1 MTFKK
6 PIAGEP
12 ANLILSES
20 FQSALVDVVNAHQR
34 GELTR
39 KETEIRKDHV
49 VTVKNASGADVKAGE
64 LLAIEQDVTP
74 PAYADTVQSFVQNPL
89 VIGNAVTWHSNIGY
103 VAVATQPILQDMLGP
118 CSFRPFGQVQA
129 DIGGAGDW
137 LMVNPTNPQQFKRS
151 TGGIARVI
159 AFDATTGKCVADFLE
174 QQPLWRYE
182 LISDVS
188 NLLGV
193 ANLID
198 LGGAVYATVTVR
210 FTNSTKVAGDAGF
223 CLHTGNHF
231 DAIES
236 AATIASAP
244 TPRFRFRLKTD
255 FDDTGQ
261 ADAYVLDVF
270 GNVTLPNGS
279 PVQLGDVLRVHDP
292 RKCFAHAIGADSL
305 ALIQGIDPF
314 FPAGGSIGYAV
325 KTNQLKTNPTD
336 PDDPQYPRWEVEQ
349 CTQVINRLRVMIDR
363 GQTGELP
370 TGELNETEK
379 RLVLTPDEA
388 VVSQW
393 PYVDYPPE
401 LLPPEGSRTYWAIEA
416 TNPHRFSAGD
426 GWAIIE
432 RVQKGCRAE
441 DATNVDTPY
450 TANTLY
456 TAEWQIV
463 EVENPIARWV
473 CAEWAGI
480 SAEHPDGWELQGAL
494 TYLEGE
500 DPVVANYFATYQL
513 LSAAVRTAP
522 CLEMDCLAVGQP
534 GIAFWDPN
542 SQFYNV
548 VATNSALYGSAKQL
562 EVIGRYSTDPPDL
575 TTLIRFGN
583 ALDGEDPCGLH
594 YKRTEPVRVF
604 GGSFEGPPNDC
615 TPVQSERVVPSNMIA
630 VDVVANVV
638 RTGEEL
644 CFTYDT
650 VYVCR
655 TDTGVSD
662 DCINVCCP
670 EPTGC
675 CEYPPGT
682 YTPGVTQSACTAQ
695 GGTWTLG
702 DCPADD
708 CFGCSFCDT
717 PGGGVTLQLQQF
729 EFAAGG
735 SVSQGGVFNIQTT
748 TQTSGCTAVVTGYFT
763 PLTGGAQ
770 TPASCTMTLQ
780 SDSSS
785 PSGYSIRCVWS
796 PSQVYGCTLDA
807 DLYSGAQTPQPD
819 PCNDSYG
826 YAAGGVNPP
835 NPPEGNSW
843 TDYEATATPCT
854 P

>member
-39 KETEIRKDHV
+39 KETEFRKDHV
-49 VTVKNASGADVKAGE
+49 VTVKNESGADVKSGE

-74 PAYADTVQSFVQNPL
+74 PNYADTVQSFVQNPF

-159 AFDATTGKCVADFLE
+159 AFDANTGKCVADFME
-174 QQPLWRYE
+174 QQPLWRFV
-182 LISDVS
+182 LLDDVQ

-193 ANLID
+193 ANLLD
-198 LGGAVYATVTVR
+198 LGGNVYATVTVR
-210 FTNSTKVAGDAGF
+210 FTNSTKVAGEGGF

-231 DAIES
+231 DAIEA
-236 AATIASAP
+236 AATVGQGP

-270 GNVTLPNGS
+270 GNVTLPDGS
-279 PVQLGDVLRVHDP
+279 PVELGDILTVHDP
-292 RKCFAHAIGADSL
+292 RKCFAHAIGADTL
-305 ALIQGIDPF
+305 TGIQGIDPL

-325 KTNQLKTNPTD
+325 KTNQLKANPSD
-336 PDDPQYPRWEVEQ
+336 PDDDQYPRWEVEQ
-349 CTQVINRLRVMIDR
+349 CTQVINKMRVEISR
-363 GQTGELP
+363 GDTLDVP
-370 TGELNETEK
+370 TGEIDPDEPPKTMKVILNE
-379 RLVLTPDEA
+379 A
-388 VVSQW
+388 VISQW

-401 LLPPEGSRTYWAIEA
+401 LVPPEGERTFWSIEV

-426 GWAIIE
+426 GWAVIE
-432 RVQKGCRAE
+432 RVQKGCRPE
-441 DATNVDTPY
+441 DASNIDTPY
-450 TANTLY
+450 TAKTLY
-456 TAEWQIV
+456 DAEWQIV
-463 EVENPIARWV
+463 DVQNPIARWL
-473 CAEWAGI
+473 CAKYIGEEWTVEETLRTFEGENPI
-480 SAEHPDGWELQGAL
+480 SVNYFQDSGAL
-494 TYLEGE
+494 NQRINTH
-500 DPVVANYFATYQL
+500 
-513 LSAAVRTAP
+513 P
-522 CLEMDCLAVGQP
+522 CLDIDCLEDNQIGV
-534 GIAFWDPN
+534 AFWDPN
-542 SQFYNV
+542 AQFYYV
-548 VATNSALYGSAKQL
+548 ISTNSALYGSAKEL
-562 EVIGRYSTDPPDL
+562 EVIGRTPPAGGSTPL
-575 TTLIRFGN
+575 LRFGD
-583 ALDGEDPCGLH
+583 ASAGEEPCDLK
-594 YKRTEPVRVF
+594 YKKTTPIRVF
-604 GGSFEGPPNDC
+604 GANNACPAVATDE
-615 TPVQSERVVPSNMIA
+615 TAQSNLQA

-638 RTGEEL
+638 RTGDEL

-662 DCINVCCP
+662 DCINVCCDDP
-670 EPTGC
+670 VGC

-682 YTPGVTQSACTAQ
+682 YTPNVTQSDCAAQ
-695 GGTWTLG
+695 GGTWTAG
-702 DCPADD
+702 DCPSDD
-708 CFGCSFCDT
+708 CFECSYCDT
-717 PGGGVTLQLQQF
+717 PGGGATLELQQF
-729 EFAAGG
+729 EFDPGG

-763 PLTGGAQ
+763 PLGGGAQ

-780 SDSSS
+780 ADMTS

-807 DLYSGAQTPQPD
+807 DLYSGQQMPQPD
-819 PCNDSYG
+819 PCNDDYG
-826 YAAGGVNPP
+826 YSTGGVNPP
-835 NPPEGNSW
+835 NPPEGNFW
-843 TDYEATATPCT
+843 TAYEATATPCT

>member
-159 AFDATTGKCVADFLE
+159 AFDATTGKCVADFME
-174 QQPLWRYE
+174 QQPLWRFV
-182 LISDVS
+182 LLDDVQ

-193 ANLID
+193 ANLLD
-198 LGGAVYATVTVR
+198 LGGNVYATVTVR
-210 FTNSTKVAGDAGF
+210 FTNSTKVAGEGGF

-231 DAIES
+231 DAIEA
-236 AATIASAP
+236 AATVGQGP

-270 GNVTLPNGS
+270 GNVTLPDGS
-279 PVQLGDVLRVHDP
+279 PVQLGDILTVHDP
-292 RKCFAHAIGADSL
+292 RKCFAHAIGADTL
-305 ALIQGIDPF
+305 TGIQGVDPL

-325 KTNQLKTNPTD
+325 KTNQLKANPDD
-336 PDDPQYPRWEVEQ
+336 PDDDQYPRWEVEQ
-349 CTQVINRLRVMIDR
+349 CTQVINKMRVEISR
-363 GQTGELP
+363 GDTLDVP
-370 TGELNETEK
+370 TGEIDPDEPPKTMKVVLN
-379 RLVLTPDEA
+379 EA

-401 LLPPEGSRTYWAIEA
+401 LVPPEGERTFWSIEV

-426 GWAIIE
+426 GWAVIE
-432 RVQKGCRAE
+432 RVQKGCRPE
-441 DATNVDTPY
+441 DASNVDTPY
-450 TANTLY
+450 TAKTLY
-456 TAEWQIV
+456 DAEWQIV
-463 EVENPIARWV
+463 DVQNPIARWL
-473 CAEWAGI
+473 CAKYIGGEWTV
-480 SAEHPDGWELQGAL
+480 EETLR
-494 TYLEGE
+494 TFEGE
-500 DPVVANYFATYQL
+500 NPIFVNYFQDS
-513 LSAAVRTAP
+513 SALNQRINTHP
-522 CLEMDCLAVGQP
+522 CLDIDCLEDNQIGV
-534 GIAFWDPN
+534 AFWDPN
-542 SQFYNV
+542 VQFYYV
-548 VATNSALYGSAKQL
+548 ISTNSALYGSAKQL
-562 EVIGRYSTDPPDL
+562 EVIGRTPPAGGGTPL
-575 TTLIRFGN
+575 LRFGD
-583 ALDGEDPCGLH
+583 ASAGEEPCDLK
-594 YKRTEPVRVF
+594 YKKTTPVRVF
-604 GGSFEGPPNDC
+604 GANQACPAAETDE
-615 TPVQSERVVPSNMIA
+615 TAQSNLQA

-638 RTGEEL
+638 RTGDEL

-655 TDTGVSD
+655 TDSGVSD

-675 CEYPPGT
+675 CQYPPGT
-682 YTPGVTQSACTAQ
+682 YTPGVTKSACDAQ
-695 GGTWTLG
+695 GGNWTAG
-702 DCPADD
+702 DCPSDD
-708 CFGCSFCDT
+708 CFECSYCDT
-717 PGGGVTLQLQQF
+717 PGGGATLQLQQF
-729 EFAAGG
+729 EFDPGG
-735 SVSQGGVFNIQTT
+735 SVSQGGIFTIQTT

-763 PLTGGAQ
+763 PLGGGAQ

-780 SDSSS
+780 ADMTS

-796 PSQVYGCTLDA
+796 PSQIYGCTLDA
-807 DLYSGAQTPQPD
+807 DLYSGQQMPQPD
-819 PCNDSYG
+819 PCNDDYG
-826 YAAGGVNPP
+826 YSTGGVNPP
-835 NPPEGNSW
+835 NPPEGNFW
-843 TDYEATATPCT
+843 TAYEATATPCT